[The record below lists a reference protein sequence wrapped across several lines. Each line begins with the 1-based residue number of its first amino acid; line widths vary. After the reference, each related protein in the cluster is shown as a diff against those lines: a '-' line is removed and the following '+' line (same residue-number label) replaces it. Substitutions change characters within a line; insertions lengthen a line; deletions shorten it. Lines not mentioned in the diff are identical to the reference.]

1 MNERRGKD
9 VIEDL
14 GAQLREQADE
24 DFGGDTVSRTVIQE
38 SLDLLG
44 TMQQDV
50 VSGIEGMVSSVS
62 FDAYGCVQAVLSRK
76 ANKKTGDIPDGRWV
90 DVKRL
95 RDLGKDR
102 IMVMPDF
109 NKMDFGAEPG
119 PADKPLP

>member
-9 VIEDL
+9 VFDDL
-14 GAQLREQADE
+14 GAQLREQGRE
-24 DFGGDTVSRTVIQE
+24 DFGEEPMSRTIIQE
-38 SLDLLG
+38 SLDLLR

-50 VSGIEGMVSSVS
+50 VSANEGMVSSVS

-102 IMVMPDF
+102 LMIVPDF
-109 NKMDFGAEPG
+109 NKMDFGKEPG
-119 PADKPLP
+119 AAEKPLP